1 LRTKSILRKKVA
13 PDRANASG
21 LFCRSDA
28 QAWLAGEL
36 GVGKFPLHLLEH
48 AFSLYI
54 DCLGL
59 NKVKNAFQY
68 VEEVAQTQF
77 AGQPAIKRPGSC
89 EKGGITPPASL
100 YCSVSHVGK
109 SGRESFELGVRA
121 TTVAAQTATSREE
134 GSTPSSAPKRLQHC
148 RDAFPKRTKPRV
160 SRVLDATSGAGDRCN
175 HAVAQPQALCS
186 YSASSQICQST
197 RVSFVLLRTRCLHIL
212 CSHESSDAL
221 CIPLQAVSERALYM
235 PKVTARATGSSSNT
249 TSSSTT
255 SRTDRLR
262 KS

>member
-1 LRTKSILRKKVA
+1 
-13 PDRANASG
+13 
-21 LFCRSDA
+21 
-28 QAWLAGEL
+28 
-36 GVGKFPLHLLEH
+36 VG
-48 AFSLYI
+48 
-54 DCLGL
+54 
-59 NKVKNAFQY
+59 
-68 VEEVAQTQF
+68 EVAQAQF

-89 EKGGITPPASL
+89 EKGGITPPCLTVLQRLACWKIWARKL
-100 YCSVSHVGK
+100 RVGGPSDRRRCPDGDK
-109 SGRESFELGVRA
+109 PRG
-121 TTVAAQTATSREE
+121 EE
-134 GSTPSSAPKRLQHC
+134 GSTPSSAPNRLQHC